1 MQDQPGQGGVPP
13 EGQQPQPQ
21 QPPPAPGPEAG
32 GQPPVGPVEG
42 QPRLRLQD
50 DSTKVWLL
58 SVFTCGIYGFIWYY
72 RLCKELGEWSQGQIE
87 TDPTTSILAVTLGS
101 CVIVPPWISWAGTL
115 GRVRQAQ
122 QMVGLQPTAE
132 FWPWLLYMF
141 LASYGYK
148 WLQDQLNEVAARAP
162 QQATA

>member
-13 EGQQPQPQ
+13 EGQPQQPQ
-21 QPPPAPGPEAG
+21 QPPPAPGPEA

-50 DSTKVWLL
+50 DSTRVWLL
-58 SVFTCGIYGFIWYY
+58 AIFTCGIYAAIWYY

-87 TDPTTSILAVTLGS
+87 TDPTTSVLAVTLGG
-101 CVIVPPWISWAGTL
+101 CLIVPPYISWAGTL

-132 FWPWLLYMF
+132 FLPWFGYMLL
-141 LASYGYK
+141 LGYGYK
-148 WLQDQLNEVAARAP
+148 WVQDQLNEIAARAP
-162 QQATA
+162 QPAT